1 MKMKKLLSK
10 MVLLLMFISFLA
22 FPGVGLAQENTT
34 GTKGEGTQADSEKGS
49 YDKTVLEDIVV
60 NEKKTD
66 KSIAAASVSASTLKE
81 LGHHAEIITG
91 EEMAAAGFVD
101 LANALESLVPGL
113 YASTSQGRGGYNQVR
128 IHGSNEVLWLLDGI
142 RINAIHGA
150 LSHPW
155 SYTLSVHM
163 IDHVE
168 ILKGGEGLFYGTG
181 ARGGIINIVTKDITQ
196 DASGEF
202 GSTFGEDG
210 YREVYG
216 HAAET
221 IIGHGLMAFGSY
233 EGYDGYHVA
242 DDQAYADF
250 LNTYGNKRIGSDR
263 TTGGAK
269 YQKKFDLAGTSFLN
283 AQYRRQEGY
292 FDYPN
297 PQYRTARFDWN
308 EEVSSLKWDHDVNK
322 NFSYHLKTYYHRWW
336 AELTQQNLDGSFLYD
351 KEPVKCDAFGVNFMT
366 STRWGA
372 GHEFVTGI
380 DYRDYWG
387 SFNWFYGQAFDSTTD
402 YGFFASYRPYLF
414 FSPDTRLSMS
424 ARYTMTSEE
433 ADSTVWDVSVKTP
446 IVGQTY
452 LRGSVRTDFTLPTL
466 GQLSGDAPAWGI
478 YGNPDLEPEESLNAQ
493 AGLGGEWS
501 HFHCDIGYFY
511 SKVDNLIQSVVLSNG
526 DSSYKNV
533 DGETEIDGVE
543 ISAGI
548 GPFKGISLDASA
560 SWTNAE
566 DGDTGEQLEQIPE
579 FNATASI
586 RYRFK
591 GDRFGADLTTRYTG
605 DTYERGLGDHPDVN
619 YGDYFVV
626 DASTFITFGKENR
639 HRLTLRVENILDE
652 EYASGYARASN
663 IDGDYIVYQTHG
675 LPRNAMLGYTYTF

>member
-1 MKMKKLLSK
+1 MKKLLRR
-10 MVLLLMFISFLA
+10 MMLFLMFILFLLL
-22 FPGVGLAQENTT
+22 PGVGLAQENAA
-34 GTKGEGTQADSEKGS
+34 GTEEEEQKADTENEIEEK
-49 YDKTVLEDIVV
+49 TILEDIVV

-66 KSIAAASVSASTLKE
+66 KSIAAASVSAPKLKE
-81 LGHHAEIITG
+81 LGHHAEIISG

-113 YASTSQGRGGYNQVR
+113 YVSTSQGRGGYNHIR
-128 IHGSNEVLWLLDGI
+128 IHGSNEILWLLDGI
-142 RINAIHGA
+142 RISAIHA
-150 LSHPW
+150 SLSHPW

-181 ARGGIINIVTKDITQ
+181 ARGGIINIVTKDFTQ

-202 GSTFGEDG
+202 GSAFGEDG

-216 HAAET
+216 HATET
-221 IIGHGLMAFGSY
+221 IKGHGLMAFGSY

-263 TTGGAK
+263 TTGGIK
-269 YQKKFDLAGTSFLN
+269 YQKEFDLAGTSFLN

-292 FDYPN
+292 FDYPY

-308 EEVSSLKWDHDVNK
+308 EDVSSLKWDHDVNTH
-322 NFSYHLKTYYHRWW
+322 FSYHFKAYLHRWW
-336 AELTQQNLDGSFLYD
+336 ADLTTQNLDGSFMRD
-351 KEPVKCDAFGVNFMT
+351 AEPVECDAHGVNLMT
-366 STRWGA
+366 STRWGG
-372 GHEFVTGI
+372 GHEVISGI
-380 DYRDYWG
+380 DYRNYYG
-387 SFNWFYGQAFDSTTD
+387 SFPWAYGGNDFDRAQD
-402 YGFFASYRPYLF
+402 YGLFASYRPYLT
-414 FSPDTRLSMS
+414 FSPNTRLSLS
-424 ARYTMTSEE
+424 ARYTMNSEE
-433 ADSTVWDVSVKTP
+433 ADSTVWDVSLKTP
-446 IVGQTY
+446 IIGQTY

-466 GQLSGDAPAWGI
+466 GQLSVYNPDQNL
-478 YGNPDLEPEESLNAQ
+478 YGNPDLDPEESFDAQ
-493 AGLGGEWS
+493 VGLGGDWRYF
-501 HFHCDIGYFY
+501 HFDIGYFY
-511 SKVDNLIQSVVLSNG
+511 NEVDNLIQTVVLDNG
-526 DSSYKNV
+526 DTTYANV
-533 DGETEIDGVE
+533 EGTTEIEGVE
-543 ISAGI
+543 IAAGI

-579 FNATASI
+579 FNATANL

-652 EYASGYARASN
+652 EYASGYARARN
-663 IDGDYIVYQTHG
+663 IEDDYIVYQTHG
-675 LPRNAMLGYTYTF
+675 LPRNAVLGYTYTF